1 MDEVRYEGAGAVL
14 EDLKF
19 TIKVGNGGLSF
30 RKRSAMIQ
38 VLETIGENPNPEG
51 ENEDVFL
58 VRLLIKHKF
67 RIPSAE
73 VQ

>member
-38 VLETIGENPNPEG
+38 VLETIYMIN
-51 ENEDVFL
+51 
-58 VRLLIKHKF
+58 
-67 RIPSAE
+67 
-73 VQ
+73 